1 MPKLTAKTMFTED
14 EKARIEAA
22 VREAESR
29 TSGEIVPLVV
39 DESYRYPRAEIV
51 GGGFFALGL
60 GVLASWGFGH
70 SSVWVF
76 LPVFLLAYLPLRY
89 LVHFLPGLKRRLIH
103 PAEMA
108 AEVEEKAQI
117 AFLQHGLYQTR
128 DATGVLILISLFE
141 RRVRVLADTGISA
154 VVPQPEWDGVVA
166 TITAGIRAGQT
177 CDALCTAI
185 GRCGDLL
192 AERFPRKSDDTDE
205 LPNLITE

>member
-1 MPKLTAKTMFTED
+1 MQKANTLFTAD

-39 DESYRYPRAEIV
+39 DESYHYPRAEIV

-60 GVLASWGFGH
+60 GVLAAWSFGH

-76 LPVFLLAYLPLRY
+76 LPVFLLTYLPLRW
-89 LVHFLPGLKRRLIH
+89 LIRALPGLKRRLIH
-103 PAEMA
+103 PAEMV
-108 AEVEEKAQI
+108 AEVEEKALV
-117 AFLQHGLYQTR
+117 AFLEHRLYQTR

-141 RRVRVLADTGISA
+141 RRVRVLADTGIST
-154 VVPQPEWDGVVA
+154 VVPQQEWDGIVA
-166 TITAGIRAGQT
+166 TITAGIRAGKT

-192 AERFPRKSDDTDE
+192 AERFPRKADDTDE